1 LEIVFS
7 KTGGFPLDNGQKKD
21 SIGSLQNSISGRSKK
36 EEDQLNNHNQSPLGS
51 AVEAKRESKIMG
63 ENRPAE

>member
-1 LEIVFS
+1 
-7 KTGGFPLDNGQKKD
+7 LDNGQKKD
-21 SIGSLQNSISGRSKK
+21 SSGSLQNSISGRSKK